1 MVLAWA
7 LVPYE
12 CEVVGVRDP
21 KWDQI
26 SCCLEPLKA
35 GKIEGA
41 YLDESGHVAVPD
53 PRHALIGN
61 AAVYAR
67 VSTHKQRDDLDRQA
81 QRMTAFANAAGLSV
95 VAVIKEVAS
104 GVNDTRPKLMALL
117 KEDSWGTLVVEHK
130 DRLSRVGFGWFEVLL
145 GLQGRRIVV
154 ADAATE
160 DKADLLDDFV
170 SIIYSFAARLYG
182 LGSARRRTDDV
193 IAALDIDPKLAA
205 GRV

>member
-1 MVLAWA
+1 MSEYAARNGIKYRAAWNR
-7 LVPYE
+7 Y
-12 CEVVGVRDP
+12 
-21 KWDQI
+21 
-26 SCCLEPLKA
+26 KA

-41 YLDESGHVAVPD
+41 YLDDSGHVVVPD
-53 PRHALIGN
+53 PQHALIGR

-67 VSTHKQRDDLDRQA
+67 VSTHKQREDLDRQA
-81 QRMTAFANAAGLSV
+81 QRMVAFANAAGLSV

-104 GVNDTRPKLMALL
+104 EVNDTRPKLTALL

-130 DRLSRVGFGWFEVLL
+130 DRLSRIGFGWFDVLL

-160 DKADLLDDFV
+160 NNADLLDDFV

-182 LGSARRRTDDV
+182 LRSARRRTDDV
-193 IAALDIDPKLAA
+193 IAALDIDSKLVA
-205 GRV
+205 GLG

>member
-1 MVLAWA
+1 VKLSDYAARNGIKYRAAWNR
-7 LVPYE
+7 Y
-12 CEVVGVRDP
+12 R
-21 KWDQI
+21 
-26 SCCLEPLKA
+26 A

-41 YLDESGHVAVPD
+41 YLDDSGHVVVPD
-53 PRHALIGN
+53 PQHALIGS

-67 VSTHKQRDDLDRQA
+67 VCTHKQRDDLDRQA
-81 QRMTAFANAAGLSV
+81 QRMTQFANAAGLSV

-104 GVNDTRPKLMALL
+104 GVNDARPKLMALL

-130 DRLSRVGFGWFEVLL
+130 DRLSRVGFGWFDVLL

-160 DKADLLDDFV
+160 DRVDLLEDFV

-182 LGSARRRTDDV
+182 LRSARRRTDDV

-205 GRV
+205 GLV